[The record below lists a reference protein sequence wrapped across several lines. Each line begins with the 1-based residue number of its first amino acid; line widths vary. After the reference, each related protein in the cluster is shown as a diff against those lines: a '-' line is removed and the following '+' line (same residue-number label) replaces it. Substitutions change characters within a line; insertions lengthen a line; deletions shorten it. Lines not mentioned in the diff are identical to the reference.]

1 MDTTTINGLHS
12 CKPGNDPVIGQV
24 KLFVIENRKG
34 KSGKP
39 YIKIRSANAENGGTP
54 HRILNAE
61 KTDFV
66 DPHGNL
72 SFNLE
77 VEATTAQ
84 PSAFQ
89 HARTAMS
96 ETRRGEQQG
105 DPDHGQRHHPRGD
118 DEQDWPEAPENH
130 AQSPPPRSNGN
141 GGVSEARKH
150 LMQSVNLLN
159 LCIDAVN
166 KAIAPNVPEIA
177 QTSEFFQAQVAT
189 LFIEASRAGF
199 VDKMPNTPIKNGN

>member
-1 MDTTTINGLHS
+1 MHMETISGLHS
-12 CKPGNDPVIGQV
+12 CKPGNDPVVGQV
-24 KLFVIENRKG
+24 KLFVIEHRTSK
-34 KSGKP
+34 KGKP

-66 DPHGNL
+66 DQHQNV
-72 SFNLE
+72 SYNLE

-89 HARTAMS
+89 TARATM
-96 ETRRGEQQG
+96 QQG
-105 DPDHGQRHHPRGD
+105 EPHED
-118 DEQDWPEAPENH
+118 DIQNH
-130 AQSPPPRSNGN
+130 AAIATHSPPPAHPNGED
-141 GGVSEARKH
+141 GVTEARKH
-150 LMQSVNLLN
+150 LMQSCNLLN
-159 LCIDAVN
+159 LCISAVN

-199 VDKMPNTPIKNGN
+199 VDKMPQAPIKNGDQ